1 MTAKKD
7 VQKIEAKL
15 VRVLSALPIDGKEYA
30 ANDVVEFPPEV
41 VEARVKSG
49 EVDESEAAVDYC
61 LQELGKKPIKHEPVA
76 AEVSGES
83 ESEGDA

>member
-1 MTAKKD
+1 MAKNEK
-7 VQKIEAKL
+7 KTGL
-15 VRVLSALPIDGKEYA
+15 VRVLAALHLEGKAYA

-41 VEARVKSG
+41 VEARVKAG
-49 EVDESEAAVDYC
+49 EVDDREAAVDYC
-61 LQELGKKPIKHEPVA
+61 LKELGKKPIKHEPVA